1 MWQLIHRW
9 HRRFGII
16 SALFVMLLVLTGLL
30 LNHTE
35 TLNLDSSYVQSDL
48 LLDVYDISPDKRP
61 VGFQAGDHWISQ
73 VGERVYYD
81 DVNITEGVNRLVG
94 VVLVNNE
101 IIVAFDGQLLILDE
115 TGTLIERLTG
125 AEGVPAGMQSIGT
138 APGGQIVIRGSHGD
152 YQVELDALDWHE
164 EKELEAVWS
173 VQGNIPDAL
182 LGQLLAAYRGKGLSY
197 ERLLLDL
204 HSGRFMGNLGIYI
217 IDAAALLFLFLA
229 VTGIWMWFKRA

>member
-16 SALFVMLLVLTGLL
+16 SALFVVLLVLTGLL

-48 LLDVYDISPDKRP
+48 LLDIYDISPGKSP

-81 DVNITEGVNRLVG
+81 DVNIAEGVNSLVG
-94 VVLVNNE
+94 AVHANNE
-101 IIVAFDGQLLILDE
+101 IIIGFDGQLLIVDE
-115 TGTLIERLTG
+115 AGTLIERLTG
-125 AEGVPAGMQSIGT
+125 ADGVPAGMQSIGA
-138 APGGQIVIRGSHGD
+138 APDGQIVIRGSHGD
-152 YQVELDALDWHE
+152 YQVRLDALDWHE
-164 EKELEAVWS
+164 EEELVAAWS
-173 VQGNIPDAL
+173 VPANIPDAL
-182 LGQLLAAYRGKGLSY
+182 LGQLLTAYRGKGLSY

-204 HSGRFMGNLGIYI
+204 HSGRLMGNLGIYI